1 MAGATR
7 SRSCM
12 RSCSGS
18 CNTLRLLR
26 YRNLPGQRIPRKPR
40 PWPVE
45 RQCTATDGPVPSP
58 CTVRRSRPRSQLQS
72 QRQPR
77 SQSQARSQSQGT
89 SAIHPSSRLYFRPGS
104 CTMPPPRPCRHPR
117 NSNVPGGHHREQR
130 STAPF
135 DNSRSANRMHR
146 RTNGCGSGRGRSR
159 SRGDS
164 RGRSRSRG
172 RRRGR
177 PVPTAPATAPVPAP
191 GPAPPLP
198 RSRARASPPPL
209 TRAPARNCNRT
220 KEQARAQRRT
230 TM

>member
-40 PWPVE
+40 HCPVE
-45 RQCTATDGPVPSP
+45 RPCTATDGPVPSP

-104 CTMPPPRPCRHPR
+104 CTMPPPRPCRHPE
-117 NSNVPGGHHREQR
+117 NSNVPGGHDREQR

-135 DNSRSANRMHR
+135 DNSRSANRVHR
-146 RTNGCGSGRGRSR
+146 RTNGCGSG
-159 SRGDS
+159 

-220 KEQARAQRRT
+220 KEQACAQRRT
-230 TM
+230 IM

>member
-12 RSCSGS
+12 RPCSGS

-40 PWPVE
+40 PCPVE
-45 RQCTATDGPVPSP
+45 RPCTATDGPVPSP

-220 KEQARAQRRT
+220 KEQACAQRRT
-230 TM
+230 IM